1 MQFFSPKTLPG
12 RNQSGKIL
20 VKFASLPGLHLGRL
34 LTTRSCLRILWRLFA
49 SIQTF
54 ELLKDRP
61 DTVEY
66 DPAGQA
72 LQDAPASPP
81 VLQQILL
88 HGLRSR
94 KKYFFWRWLTERC
107 CRLSGALRGR
117 ASDITQPLT
126 PIVKSP
132 DMAVGRYSASHCLP
146 PIS

>member
-1 MQFFSPKTLPG
+1 MSTD
-12 RNQSGKIL
+12 
-20 VKFASLPGLHLGRL
+20 SLEAL
-34 LTTRSCLRILWRLFA
+34 A

-72 LQDAPASPP
+72 LQDAPANPP

-94 KKYFFWRWLTERC
+94 KKWFKQKICLLGLGLT
-107 CRLSGALRGR
+107 RL
-117 ASDITQPLT
+117 
-126 PIVKSP
+126 
-132 DMAVGRYSASHCLP
+132 
-146 PIS
+146 